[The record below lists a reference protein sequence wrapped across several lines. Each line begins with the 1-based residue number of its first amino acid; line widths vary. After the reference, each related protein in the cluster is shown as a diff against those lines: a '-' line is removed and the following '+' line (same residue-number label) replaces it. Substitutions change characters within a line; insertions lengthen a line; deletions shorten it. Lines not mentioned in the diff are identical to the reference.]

1 MKLNIKYLIISLILA
16 LGIAVF
22 YNKVYIP
29 KTTYK
34 TLTPQVG
41 DLEVTIKGIG
51 NVNALNI
58 YSITAQSGGK
68 ILKILADDG
77 DWVKKG
83 DLLVVVDGVDL
94 FEQLE
99 IAKANIKKSSYDLK
113 GAKAELKNL
122 YAQKELL
129 EITYKRY
136 AKLREKGFAS
146 QSEYDKANADLKGI
160 NASIVVSK
168 ARINSTQAA
177 LVVTAKNRDALQAKI
192 ERLSVYSPVDGYVIS
207 KDAQVAQNVLPTT
220 PILKIVD
227 PKTLWIETKI
237 DERIS
242 SQIKLNQK
250 ATITLRSQP
259 KRVYKGFV
267 KRVSSMSDAV
277 TLEREVN
284 IAFETIPK
292 PFYINEQAEVKIIV
306 KRVKNVV
313 KIPSYL
319 VVQRSGKLGVW
330 LAKEGHA
337 HFVKIEI
344 VAQNEEEIAVFNI
357 NKESQL
363 LVPESSKK
371 PLSDGMKIH

>member
-129 EITYKRY
+129 EI
-136 AKLREKGFAS
+136 
-146 QSEYDKANADLKGI
+146 
-160 NASIVVSK
+160 
-168 ARINSTQAA
+168 
-177 LVVTAKNRDALQAKI
+177 
-192 ERLSVYSPVDGYVIS
+192 
-207 KDAQVAQNVLPTT
+207 
-220 PILKIVD
+220 
-227 PKTLWIETKI
+227 
-237 DERIS
+237 
-242 SQIKLNQK
+242 
-250 ATITLRSQP
+250 
-259 KRVYKGFV
+259 
-267 KRVSSMSDAV
+267 
-277 TLEREVN
+277 
-284 IAFETIPK
+284 
-292 PFYINEQAEVKIIV
+292 
-306 KRVKNVV
+306 
-313 KIPSYL
+313 
-319 VVQRSGKLGVW
+319 
-330 LAKEGHA
+330 
-337 HFVKIEI
+337 
-344 VAQNEEEIAVFNI
+344 
-357 NKESQL
+357 
-363 LVPESSKK
+363 
-371 PLSDGMKIH
+371 

>member
-1 MKLNIKYLIISLILA
+1 
-16 LGIAVF
+16 
-22 YNKVYIP
+22 
-29 KTTYK
+29 
-34 TLTPQVG
+34 
-41 DLEVTIKGIG
+41 
-51 NVNALNI
+51 
-58 YSITAQSGGK
+58 SGGK

-83 DLLVVVDGVDL
+83 ELLVVVDGVDL

-129 EITYKRY
+129 EITHKRY